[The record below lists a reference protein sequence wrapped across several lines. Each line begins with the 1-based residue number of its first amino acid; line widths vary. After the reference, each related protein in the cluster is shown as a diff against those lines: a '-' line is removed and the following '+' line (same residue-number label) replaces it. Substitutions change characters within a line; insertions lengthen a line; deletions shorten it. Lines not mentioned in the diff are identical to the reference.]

1 MDQMWRLSLAIVML
15 GGLLLTAPSNVYASL
30 RAGCVGS
37 DDIGVPGAVGWTD
50 ADLLFQLGPASPP
63 HELVVQS
70 PHGDSKTFLDGLG
83 LELPTEVLP
92 FWLAVVP
99 ENGEYTLIVD
109 GYDCVVEAS
118 GVPDEDVI
126 SEVTELHPAIVFR
139 LDFKPMSGS
148 GRDGQ
153 SR

>member
-1 MDQMWRLSLAIVML
+1 MKIAVSLIIATFLAVP
-15 GGLLLTAPSNVYASL
+15 GPVHASL

-50 ADLLFQLGPASPP
+50 ADVLFQLGPASPP

-70 PHGDSKTFLDGLG
+70 PTGDSKTFLDGQG
-83 LELPTEVLP
+83 LEPPTDVLP
-92 FWLAVVP
+92 FWLAVAP

-109 GYDCVVEAS
+109 GYDCVVAAS
-118 GVPDEDVI
+118 GVPDEAV
-126 SEVTELHPAIVFR
+126 SAEVVELHPAVVFR

-148 GRDGQ
+148 GHNGQ